1 VKCFSIKFIVCGNPT
16 MQGEI
21 MTNISEID
29 VTRTIVNEF
38 LDDFI
43 RNILDSDVVVV
54 GSGPCGIAA
63 AKYAAELGHKTVM
76 IERNLYAGGGMWQ
89 GGYLMPKNTVG
100 APANRILEECGVEH
114 KEVEDGLYVCD
125 SFEMV
130 SKMLASACSAGVKLL
145 NSTNVDDLI
154 LKDDHVE
161 GVVIQWFPA
170 KKMPQ
175 EMNCMDPVAIRSKV
189 VIDATGHDS
198 FLVKRLSEQRDIIGI
213 KKPIPGC
220 GSLWVDEAEKQTVE
234 HTNEIYPG
242 LIVAGMAATSTY
254 GAPRMGPVFGGM
266 LLAGKKAAE
275 LAHEKIMGMKVEGMG
290 RLKVPA

>member
-1 VKCFSIKFIVCGNPT
+1 
-16 MQGEI
+16 
-21 MTNISEID
+21 MTNINEIR
-29 VTRTIVNEF
+29 VTKTIVNEF
-38 LDDFI
+38 LDDFMQ
-43 RNILDSDVVVV
+43 NILDSDVVVV
-54 GSGPCGIAA
+54 GSGPCGVAA

-76 IERNLYAGGGMWQ
+76 VERNLYAGGGMWQ

-100 APANRILEECGVEH
+100 APANKILEECGVEL

-130 SKMLASACSAGVKLL
+130 SKMLSSACSAGVKLL
-145 NSTNVDDLI
+145 NSTNVDDII
-154 LKDDHVE
+154 LKDNHIE

-170 KKMPQ
+170 KHMPSF
-175 EMNCMDPVAIRSKV
+175 MTCMDPIAIRSKV

-198 FLVKRLSEQRDIIGI
+198 VLVKRLSEQRSGI
-213 KKPIPGC
+213 PVPKGC

-234 HTNEIYPG
+234 LTHEIYPG

-254 GAPRMGPVFGGM
+254 GAPRMGPIFGGM

-275 LAHEKIMGMKVEGMG
+275 LAHEKIVGMKIESLGKF
-290 RLKVPA
+290 RVPA

>member
-1 VKCFSIKFIVCGNPT
+1 MPYKT
-16 MQGEI
+16 YGEI
-21 MTNISEID
+21 MTNISEIQ

-43 RNILDSDVVVV
+43 QNILDSDIVVV
-54 GSGPCGIAA
+54 GSGPCGAAA

-100 APANRILEECGVEH
+100 APANKILEECGVKL
-114 KEVEDGLYVCD
+114 KETEDGLYVCD

-130 SKMLASACSAGVKLL
+130 SKMLASACDAGVKLL
-145 NSTNVDDLI
+145 NSTNVDDII

-170 KKMPQ
+170 KHMPSF
-175 EMNCMDPVAIRSKV
+175 MTCMDPIAIRSKV

-198 FLVKRLSEQRDIIGI
+198 ILVKRLSEQRSGI
-213 KKPIPGC
+213 PVPKGC

-234 HTNEIYPG
+234 LTHEIYPG

-254 GAPRMGPVFGGM
+254 GAPRMGPIFGGM

-275 LAHEKIMGMKVEGMG
+275 LAHKKIAGMKIENIGKF
-290 RLKVPA
+290 KVPA